1 MSSFQAPLV
10 GKVDWQLAY
19 TYPNL

>member
-10 GKVDWQLAY
+10 GKVDRQLAY